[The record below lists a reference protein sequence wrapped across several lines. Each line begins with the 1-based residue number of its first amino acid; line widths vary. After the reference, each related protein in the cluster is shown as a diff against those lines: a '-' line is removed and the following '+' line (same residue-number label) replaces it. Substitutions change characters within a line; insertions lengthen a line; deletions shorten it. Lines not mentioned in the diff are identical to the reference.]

1 VDAGTLLLGTLV
13 FLARIGD
20 VSLATVRTISIV
32 HGRTKTAF
40 ALGFVEVSI
49 WLMVVA
55 KVLQEVYAKPILAIF
70 YALGFST
77 GNVVGIL
84 LERRLAFGYTALR
97 VITPEKGDT
106 IAENLRTAGYAVT
119 TFLGEGMSGSVRML
133 YLVFPRRQL
142 EDVLAMVKRVSPEA
156 FYITEHA
163 GQVSKIY
170 RPTFQS
176 PTTGWRA
183 VIKRK

>member
-1 VDAGTLLLGTLV
+1 VDAGTILLGTIV
-13 FLARIGD
+13 FFARVGD

-49 WLMVVA
+49 WLMVAA
-55 KVLQEVYAKPILAIF
+55 KVLQEVYARPILAVF

-84 LERRLAFGYTALR
+84 LERRLAFGHTALR
-97 VITPEKGDT
+97 VITSEKGDI
-106 IAENLRTAGYAVT
+106 IAERLRAAGYAVT
-119 TFLGEGMSGSVRML
+119 TFLGEGMSGTVCML
-133 YLVFPRRQL
+133 YMVFPRKQL
-142 EDVLAMVKRVSPEA
+142 EEVLAIVKRISPDA
-156 FYITEHA
+156 FYITEQA
-163 GQVSKIY
+163 GQVSRIY
-170 RPTFQS
+170 RPTLQS

-183 VIKRK
+183 IVKRK